1 MFFFLQIGASFHKSK
16 VTLQTVDLKLVS
28 TNCEGSKGSMNF
40 VHGQT
45 ARKSFSKEKLT
56 PPKLSLK
63 HMESDRSGNDTEEEP
78 PEPSAIF
85 QPHRT
90 RE

>member
-1 MFFFLQIGASFHKSK
+1 
-16 VTLQTVDLKLVS
+16 
-28 TNCEGSKGSMNF
+28 MNF

-63 HMESDRSGNDTEEEP
+63 HLEETDRSGNDTEEEP
-78 PEPSAIF
+78 AEPSAIF

-90 RE
+90 RECSF